1 MRSTG
6 NPVVVARDLGSC
18 AHYLPHAP
26 LVRRPVTGHP
36 TNLRFAPGDARDT
49 ILQLKRCASNAYP
62 PKCAA
67 RESLICTTAN
77 CAELSRAE
85 AVRQKGTDKQ
95 EGTGGQRNGMDTVCM
110 HK

>member
-36 TNLRFAPGDARDT
+36 TNLRFAPGDARDA
-49 ILQLKRCASNAYP
+49 IVQGKLRASDALLLYTP
-62 PKCAA
+62 PGN
-67 RESLICTTAN
+67 LLCTTATALVGLKQSN
-77 CAELSRAE
+77 RRE
-85 AVRQKGTDKQ
+85 AASKKI
-95 EGTGGQRNGMDTVCM
+95 GGQ
-110 HK
+110 